1 MKDQLHDQLILAIDQ
16 GTTGTTVLLLDEHMH
31 IRGRGYCEIPQ
42 SYPAPGLVEHDPE
55 DIWGSVLTAFAKARA
70 QTPANPIAAVGVTNQ
85 RETVVLWER
94 ATGRAVAPAIVW
106 QDRRTAGRCQAM
118 REAGHAPLF
127 QRTTGLLLD
136 PYFSGTKIAWM
147 LENLPGL
154 RQRAE
159 AGDIVFG
166 TIDSFLVWRLSGGK
180 SHITDVTNASRTLLL
195 DLDRLD
201 WSLELCRLL
210 DVPLAMLP
218 RVCPSSGS
226 LAVTLGMNAMAS
238 GLPDGTPIT
247 GIAGDQQAALFGQ
260 GCFARG
266 EAKCTFGTGSFL
278 LMNVG
283 DKPVLS
289 QHRLLGTVAW
299 QTASAT
305 RYALEGSAFVSGA
318 LVQWLRDGLGIIKTA
333 ADIEP
338 LAAAVPDTG
347 GVTIV
352 PALAGLGAPHWR
364 PEARGIICGISR
376 GTTAA
381 HLARAALEAMALQNV
396 DLALAMQ
403 LDAGHP
409 IVSLRVDGGASAN
422 NLLMQMQAD
431 LLGADI
437 VRPAMVESTALGAG
451 RLAGLGLGLGLGLYK
466 DPGLQPDLRSALKV
480 STFHPRIDPAQRER
494 TLSRWREALTKS

>member
-1 MKDQLHDQLILAIDQ
+1 MSDQLVLAIDQ
-16 GTTGTTVLLLDEHMH
+16 GTTGTTVLLLDEAMR
-31 IRGRGYCEIPQ
+31 IRGKGYDEIPQ
-42 SYPAPGLVEHDPE
+42 SYPAPGQVEHDPE
-55 DIWGSVLTAFAKARA
+55 AIWRSVLSAIAQARA
-70 QTPANPIAAVGVTNQ
+70 QVPTRAIAGIGVTNQ
-85 RETVVLWER
+85 RETVVMWER
-94 ATGRAVAPAIVW
+94 NSGRAVAPAIVW
-106 QDRRTAGRCQAM
+106 QDRRTAGRCEAM
-118 REAGHAPLF
+118 REAGHEPHI

-154 RQRAE
+154 RQRAR
-159 AGDIVFG
+159 AGDIAFG
-166 TIDSFLVWRLSGGK
+166 TVDSFLVWRLSGGK
-180 SHITDVTNASRTLLL
+180 SHITDVSNASRTLLL
-195 DLDRLD
+195 DLAHLD
-201 WSLELCRLL
+201 WSEELCRLF
-210 DVPLAMLP
+210 DVPPAILP

-226 LAVTLGMNAMAS
+226 LAVTQGLH
-238 GLPDGTPIT
+238 GLPDGTPIA

-283 DKPVLS
+283 DAPVLS
-289 QHRLLGTVAW
+289 QHRLLGTAAW
-299 QTASAT
+299 RTPLGT
-305 RYALEGSAFVSGA
+305 NYALEGSAFVSGA

-333 ADIEP
+333 SEIEP
-338 LAAAVPDTG
+338 LAASVPDTG

-381 HLARAALEAMALQNV
+381 HIARAALEAMALQNV

-403 LDAGHP
+403 RDAGHP
-409 IVSLRVDGGASAN
+409 ITSLRVDGGACAN

-437 VRPAMVESTALGAG
+437 VRPAMLESTALGAG
-451 RLAGLGLGLGLGLYK
+451 RLAALGLGLYS
-466 DPGLQPDLRSALKV
+466 DPGKQSDLQVA
-480 STFHPRIDPAQRER
+480 TFRPRLGAAER
-494 TLSRWREALTKS
+494 DRIMNRWREALTKS

>member
-1 MKDQLHDQLILAIDQ
+1 MKDQLVLAIDQ
-16 GTTGTTVLLLDEHMH
+16 GTTATTVLLLDRAMQ
-31 IRGRGYCEIPQ
+31 IRGKGTCEIPQ

-55 DIWGSVLTAFAKARA
+55 AIWRSVLIALAKARA
-70 QTPANPIAAVGVTNQ
+70 QAPAETIAGIGVTNQ
-85 RETVVLWER
+85 RETVVMWER

-106 QDRRTAGRCQAM
+106 QDRRTAARCEAM
-118 REAGHAPLF
+118 RAAGHEPLI

-147 LENLPGL
+147 LENIPGL
-154 RQRAE
+154 PQRAE
-159 AGDIVFG
+159 SGDIAFG
-166 TIDSFLVWRLSGGK
+166 TVDSFLVWRLSGGK

-195 DLDRLD
+195 DLARLD
-201 WSLELCRLL
+201 WSPDLCRLF
-210 DVPLAMLP
+210 DVPMGVLP
-218 RVCPSSGS
+218 RVCASSGL
-226 LAVTLGMNAMAS
+226 LAATSGVD
-238 GLPDGTPIT
+238 GLPDGTPIA

-283 DKPVLS
+283 EEPVLS

-299 QTASAT
+299 QTGRAT
-305 RYALEGSAFVSGA
+305 NYALEGSAFVSGA
-318 LVQWLRDGLGIIKTA
+318 LVQWLRDGLGIIKAA

-338 LAAAVPDTG
+338 LAASVPDTG

-381 HLARAALEAMALQNV
+381 HIARAALEAMALQNV
-396 DLALAMQ
+396 DLALAMER
-403 LDAGHP
+403 DAGHP

-431 LLGADI
+431 LLGAEI
-437 VRPAMVESTALGAG
+437 VRPAMVESTALGVG
-451 RLAGLGLGLGLGLYK
+451 RLAALGLGLYS
-466 DPGLQPDLRSALKV
+466 DPGKASDLNV
-480 STFHPRIDPAQRER
+480 STFQPRMDPAERER
-494 TLSRWREALTKS
+494 ILNRWLLALTKS

>member
-1 MKDQLHDQLILAIDQ
+1 
-16 GTTGTTVLLLDEHMH
+16 
-31 IRGRGYCEIPQ
+31 
-42 SYPAPGLVEHDPE
+42 
-55 DIWGSVLTAFAKARA
+55 
-70 QTPANPIAAVGVTNQ
+70 
-85 RETVVLWER
+85 
-94 ATGRAVAPAIVW
+94 
-106 QDRRTAGRCQAM
+106 
-118 REAGHAPLF
+118 
-127 QRTTGLLLD
+127 
-136 PYFSGTKIAWM
+136 
-147 LENLPGL
+147 
-154 RQRAE
+154 
-159 AGDIVFG
+159 
-166 TIDSFLVWRLSGGK
+166 
-180 SHITDVTNASRTLLL
+180 
-195 DLDRLD
+195 
-201 WSLELCRLL
+201 
-210 DVPLAMLP
+210 MLP

-338 LAAAVPDTG
+338 LAASVPDTG

>member
-1 MKDQLHDQLILAIDQ
+1 MTEQLILAIDQ
-16 GTTGTTVLLLDEHMH
+16 GTTGTTVLLLDEAMQ
-31 IRGRGYCEIPQ
+31 IRGKGTCEIPQ

-55 DIWGSVLTAFAKARA
+55 AIWRSVLTAFAKARA
-70 QTPANPIAAVGVTNQ
+70 QVPEGTIAGIGVTNQ
-85 RETVVLWER
+85 RETVVMWQR

-106 QDRRTAGRCQAM
+106 QDRRTAARCQAM
-118 REAGHAPLF
+118 REAGHEPLI

-147 LENLPGL
+147 LENIPGL
-154 RQRAE
+154 RQRAL
-159 AGDIVFG
+159 AGDIAFG
-166 TIDSFLVWRLSGGK
+166 TVDSFLVWRLSGGK
-180 SHITDVTNASRTLLL
+180 SHITDVTNASRTLLF
-195 DLDRLD
+195 DLARLD
-201 WSLELCRLL
+201 WSPDLCRLF
-210 DVPLAMLP
+210 DVPMGVLP
-218 RVCPSSGS
+218 RVCASSGL
-226 LAVTLGMNAMAS
+226 LAVTSGVD

-260 GCFARG
+260 GCFHLG

-283 DKPVLS
+283 EKPVLS

-299 QTASAT
+299 QTARGTS
-305 RYALEGSAFVSGA
+305 YALEGSAFVSGA

-338 LAAAVPDTG
+338 LAASVPDTG

-376 GTTAA
+376 GTTSA
-381 HLARAALEAMALQNV
+381 HIARAALEAMALQNV

-403 LDAGHP
+403 RDAGHP
-409 IVSLRVDGGASAN
+409 ITSLRVDGGASAN

-451 RLAGLGLGLGLGLYK
+451 RLAALGLGLYS
-466 DPGLQPDLRSALKV
+466 DPGKASDLNV
-480 STFHPRIDPAQRER
+480 STFQPRIDPAERER
-494 TLSRWREALTKS
+494 ILNRWREALTKS

>member
-1 MKDQLHDQLILAIDQ
+1 MTEQLILAIDQ
-16 GTTGTTVLLLDEHMH
+16 GTTGTTVLLLDGHMH
-31 IRGRGYCEIPQ
+31 IQGKGTCEIPQ

-55 DIWGSVLTAFAKARA
+55 AIWRSVLTAFAKARA
-70 QTPANPIAAVGVTNQ
+70 QTPDGAIAGIGVTNQ
-85 RETVVLWER
+85 RETVVMWER

-106 QDRRTAGRCQAM
+106 QDRRTAERCQAM
-118 REAGHAPLF
+118 REAGHEPLF

-136 PYFSGTKIAWM
+136 PYFSGTKVAWM
-147 LENLPGL
+147 LENLPDL
-154 RQRAE
+154 RRRAE
-159 AGDIVFG
+159 RGDIAFG
-166 TIDSFLVWRLSGGK
+166 TVDSFLVWRLSGGK

-195 DLDRLD
+195 DLARLE
-201 WSLELCRLL
+201 WNAELCRLL
-210 DVPLAMLP
+210 SVPEAMLP
-218 RVCPSSGS
+218 RLCPSSGS
-226 LAVTLGMNAMAS
+226 LAVTLGMDAMAS

-299 QTASAT
+299 QTAHGTS
-305 RYALEGSAFVSGA
+305 YALEGSAFVSGA

-333 ADIEP
+333 SDIEP
-338 LAAAVPDTG
+338 LAASVPDTG

-381 HLARAALEAMALQNV
+381 HIARAALEAMALQNV
-396 DLALAMQ
+396 DLARAMQ
-403 LDAGHP
+403 LDAGHA
-409 IVSLRVDGGASAN
+409 IISLRVDGGASAN

-431 LLGADI
+431 FLGADI

-451 RLAGLGLGLGLGLYK
+451 RLAALGLGLYK
-466 DPGLQPDLRSALKV
+466 DPGLQPDLKV
-480 STFHPRIDPAQRER
+480 STFRPRMDLAAREQ

>member
-1 MKDQLHDQLILAIDQ
+1 
-16 GTTGTTVLLLDEHMH
+16 VLLLDEAMR
-31 IRGRGYCEIPQ
+31 IRGKGYAEIPQ
-42 SYPAPGLVEHDPE
+42 SYPAPGQVEHDPE
-55 DIWGSVLTAFAKARA
+55 AIWRSVLSAFAQARA
-70 QTPANPIAAVGVTNQ
+70 QAPTESIAGIGVTNQ
-85 RETVVLWER
+85 RETVVMWDR
-94 ATGRAVAPAIVW
+94 ATGRALAPAIVW
-106 QDRRTAGRCQAM
+106 QDRRTAGRCKAM
-118 REAGHAPLF
+118 REAGHEPLV

-154 RQRAE
+154 RRRAE
-159 AGDIVFG
+159 AGDIAFG
-166 TIDSFLVWRLSGGK
+166 TVDSFLVWRLSGGR

-195 DLDRLD
+195 DLARLA
-201 WSLELCRLL
+201 WSEELCRLFE
-210 DVPLAMLP
+210 VPQAVLP

-226 LAVTLGMNAMAS
+226 LAFTLGINGVEG
-238 GLPDGTPIT
+238 GLPDGTPIA

-260 GCFARG
+260 GCLARG

-283 DKPVLS
+283 EHPVLS

-299 QTASAT
+299 QTPLGT
-305 RYALEGSAFVSGA
+305 NYALEGSAFVSGA

-333 ADIEP
+333 SEIEP
-338 LAAAVPDTG
+338 LAASVPDTG

-381 HLARAALEAMALQNV
+381 HIARAALEAMALQNV

-403 LDAGHP
+403 RDAGHP
-409 IVSLRVDGGASAN
+409 ITSLRVDGGACAN

-437 VRPAMVESTALGAG
+437 VRPAMVESTALGAA
-451 RLAGLGLGLGLGLYK
+451 RLAALGLGLYI
-466 DPGLQPDLRSALKV
+466 DPGKKSDLEV
-480 STFHPRIDPAQRER
+480 TTFHPRLGSVERER
-494 TLSRWREALTKS
+494 TMSRWREALTKS